1 MTMKNVTLTKLIV
14 VLAVIATV
22 GFVASAFA
30 GWGAGSYGHRGG
42 GWHHMGWGGSGD
54 GYGYNQNLTDEQ
66 RQAIEQ
72 ERRAFLKETD
82 DLRQNLYAKELEL
95 RSELAKDDADAQ
107 KAAAIQ
113 KDISNLEAEL
123 DQKRL
128 DHVVKMKK
136 VNPDAGR
143 GYMMGGRGRGGRMG
157 YGPGAGGGPGG
168 GYCWE

>member
-1 MTMKNVTLTKLIV
+1 MTMKNTTLTKGIV
-14 VLAVIATV
+14 ILAAIATV
-22 GFVASAFA
+22 GLVATAYA
-30 GWGAGSYGHRGG
+30 GWGDGYGHRGR
-42 GWHHMGWGGSGD
+42 GWNHMGWGGP
-54 GYGYNQNLTDEQ
+54 GYGGDYPDLTDEQ

-113 KDISNLEAEL
+113 KDISKLEAEI

-128 DHVVKMKK
+128 DHVVTMKK
-136 VNPDAGR
+136 INPDAGR
-143 GYMMGGRGRGGRMG
+143 GYMMGGRGRGGMMG
-157 YGPGAGGGPGG
+157 YGPGAGRGGGR
-168 GYCWE
+168 GYCWD

>member
-1 MTMKNVTLTKLIV
+1 MTMKNTTLTKGIV
-14 VLAVIATV
+14 ILAAIATV
-22 GFVASAFA
+22 GLVATAYA
-30 GWGAGSYGHRGG
+30 GWGDGYGHRGR
-42 GWHHMGWGGSGD
+42 GWNHMGWGGP
-54 GYGYNQNLTDEQ
+54 GYGGDYPDLTDEQ

-82 DLRQNLYAKELEL
+82 DLRQNLYTKELEL
-95 RSELAKDDADAQ
+95 RSELAKADADAQ

-128 DHVVKMKK
+128 DHVVTMKK

>member
-1 MTMKNVTLTKLIV
+1 MKNISLTKGIV
-14 VLAVIATV
+14 ILAAIAMV
-22 GFVASAFA
+22 GLVATAYA
-30 GWGAGSYGHRGG
+30 GWGDGYGHRGR
-42 GWHHMGWGGSGD
+42 GWGHMGWGGP
-54 GYGYNQNLTDEQ
+54 GYGGDYPDLTDEQ
-66 RQAIEQ
+66 RQAMEQ
-72 ERRAFLKETD
+72 ERRAFIKDTD

-143 GYMMGGRGRGGRMG
+143 GYMAGGRGRGGMMG
-157 YGPGAGGGPGG
+157 YGPGAGRGGGR
-168 GYCWE
+168 GYCWD

>member
-1 MTMKNVTLTKLIV
+1 MKNTTLTKGIV
-14 VLAVIATV
+14 ILAAIATV
-22 GFVASAFA
+22 GLVATAYA
-30 GWGAGSYGHRGG
+30 GWGDGYGHRGR
-42 GWHHMGWGGSGD
+42 GWNHMGWGGP
-54 GYGYNQNLTDEQ
+54 GYGGDYPDLTDEQ

-113 KDISNLEAEL
+113 KDISKLEAEI

-128 DHVVKMKK
+128 DHVVTMKK
-136 VNPDAGR
+136 INPDAGR
-143 GYMMGGRGRGGRMG
+143 GYMMGGRGRGGMMG
-157 YGPGAGGGPGG
+157 YGPGAGRGGGR
-168 GYCWE
+168 GYCWD